1 MTDAAAMRFVLLEA
15 DQEVAR
21 AAAGEWNGSVRDDGP
36 VRLRGATALLVL
48 KRQHCRLD
56 IIARGGCGGKQQ
68 QQQQQHQQQVAASSS
83 SISIITAAKAEQQ
96 HDRTAPHLPPTVL
109 GQHELTFGIKTSR

>member
-15 DQEVAR
+15 DQDVAR

-36 VRLRGATALLVL
+36 VRLRSATALVVL

-56 IIARGGCGGKQQ
+56 MIARGCGS
-68 QQQQQHQQQVAASSS
+68 SSS
-83 SISIITAAKAEQQ
+83 SIITSGA
-96 HDRTAPHLPPTVL
+96 TA
-109 GQHELTFGIKTSR
+109 